1 MKLVSTSTKTPI
13 YKLIIDDVD
22 CTNLGRVK
30 DDHVLYSISRK
41 EFKTIKVILLNKE
54 PFDTVVIDNKI
65 VEDLMVIID
74 GLSIDNISLYN
85 ELSKISVYKD
95 LQDKIWQTNGYITFN
110 GCMTIKIHKNL
121 LYTKWLAGI
130 M

>member
-1 MKLVSTSTKTPI
+1 MKLVSTSTKIPI

-22 CTNLGRVK
+22 CTDLGRAK

-54 PFDTVVIDNKI
+54 PFDTVV
-65 VEDLMVIID
+65 ID